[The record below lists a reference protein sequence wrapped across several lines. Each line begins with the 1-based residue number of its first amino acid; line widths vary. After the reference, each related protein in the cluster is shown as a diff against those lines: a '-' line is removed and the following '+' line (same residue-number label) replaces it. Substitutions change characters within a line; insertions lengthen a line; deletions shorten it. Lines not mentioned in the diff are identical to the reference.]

1 MKQVR
6 NVNLA
11 SDQLKRHS
19 DIIEAE
25 TKLLEKKIA
34 KKNEEK
40 QFQQR
45 LETEQNNSFRAR
57 EGPLVPMFKNNE
69 VGQENLGLQKKN

>member
-40 QFQQR
+40 QF
-45 LETEQNNSFRAR
+45 
-57 EGPLVPMFKNNE
+57 
-69 VGQENLGLQKKN
+69 